1 MWEDRTERAESRTQK
16 ALQVIGQLLEHQVLD
31 KGVKVTEYLTV
42 HLGLDTV
49 GIGEPWHVSGRWE
62 SNQIFLYHSGPS
74 RKNRFFRCLIWK

>member
-1 MWEDRTERAESRTQK
+1 MGRQDRKSRVKDTESATSYWT
-16 ALQVIGQLLEHQVLD
+16 VLEHQVLD